1 MRDVLATLNQRLRD
15 RPRDAASPT
24 RPLAMAI
31 GINTG
36 ACCVGN
42 MGSRHR
48 FDYSILGDAV
58 NIAARLAEFAA
69 TQDLDVAMGEDTAAA
84 LPADAVHFVDRVV
97 VRGRKAAVGVFAVV
111 RRAGDGAARAGATLR
126 GVAR

>member
-1 MRDVLATLNQRLRD
+1 
-15 RPRDAASPT
+15 
-24 RPLAMAI
+24 MAI
-31 GINTG
+31 GLNTG

-69 TQDLDVAMGEDTAAA
+69 AHDLDVAMGEDTAAA
-84 LPADAVHFVDRVV
+84 LPADATRFVDRVV
-97 VRGRKAAVGVFAVV
+97 VRGRKAAVGVFAATAQAHDSAES
-111 RRAGDGAARAGATLR
+111 RRRSGESLR
-126 GVAR
+126 DVAP